1 MLKQK
6 IKLSLIEDYI
16 KIASISSFC
25 ANYSQ
30 CCAIEDKTNLIWVTT
45 LAKELQ
51 ASYDKLLFKYNFMDV
66 SLLALKKELKQAEE
80 ELKHCKK
87 ECLIYNKTNL
97 LKYSKEIKGLYNNL
111 LEKLNKLALNEIEQR
126 YIMQS
131 LSKAINSPVCVY
143 M

>member
-25 ANYSQ
+25 ANYLK
-30 CCAIEDKTNLIWVTT
+30 CCTTEVKSNLIWVTT

-51 ASYDKLLFKYNFMDV
+51 TSYDKLLFKYNLMDV
-66 SLLALKKELKQAEE
+66 SLLALKKELKQADE

-87 ECLIYNKTNL
+87 VCLIYNKNNL

>member
-1 MLKQK
+1 MIKQK

-51 ASYDKLLFKYNFMDV
+51 TSYDKLLFKYNLMDV
-66 SLLALKKELKQAEE
+66 SLLALKKELKQADE

-87 ECLIYNKTNL
+87 GCLIYNKNNL
-97 LKYSKEIKGLYNNL
+97 LKYSKEIKDLYNNL